1 MGLWRSQVAHRTL
14 NPVVKGPNPFRPA
27 TLNFRIFYHIILH
40 YKQKLENFLTG
51 IYYHA
56 HCRSTLTVK
65 LRSIDDFI
73 AIDFVDTGNGI
84 SEESIEKIFEPL
96 FTTKQKGTG
105 LGLASC
111 KNIVEQHHG
120 TISVKNNPTTFSIQ
134 LPKAPQ
140 SFSETKDD

>member
-1 MGLWRSQVAHRTL
+1 LIDS
-14 NPVVKGPNPFRPA
+14 
-27 TLNFRIFYHIILH
+27 IFDDIQIKIDKFDVNIVCDLEKMEAVFINILMNSI
-40 YKQKLENFLTG
+40 QAMSNG
-51 IYYHA
+51 
-56 HCRSTLTVK
+56 CTLTVK
-65 LRSIDDFI
+65 LRSNDDFI
-73 AIDFVDTGNGI
+73 VIDFIDTCNGI

-120 TISVKNNPTTFSIQ
+120 KISVKNNPATFSIK

-140 SFSETKDD
+140 SFSKTEDD